1 MDHFLFSGSTR
12 KRLTIRFIPLD
23 SSAEAEK
30 NLRNQIWGGK
40 DRGNQETVQV
50 FWWMGSDRK
59 NPPSNLLLTNV
70 L

>member
-1 MDHFLFSGSTR
+1 MDHFLFSGRTR

-40 DRGNQETVQV
+40 DRGNQQMVQV
-50 FWWMGSDRK
+50 FSDD
-59 NPPSNLLLTNV
+59 LTC
-70 L
+70 LIFIFLTP

>member
-1 MDHFLFSGSTR
+1 
-12 KRLTIRFIPLD
+12 LD

-40 DRGNQETVQV
+40 DRGNQQMVQV
-50 FWWMGSDRK
+50 FSDD
-59 NPPSNLLLTNV
+59 LTC